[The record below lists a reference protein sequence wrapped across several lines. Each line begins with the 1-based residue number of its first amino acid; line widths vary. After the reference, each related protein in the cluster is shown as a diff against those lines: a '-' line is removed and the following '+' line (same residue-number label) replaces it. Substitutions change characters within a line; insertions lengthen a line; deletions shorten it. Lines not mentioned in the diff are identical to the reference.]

1 MEFKRI
7 SDIETLVKMR
17 MNYIRYAFPDTS
29 CEELAQVTAALPEYF
44 KKHID
49 KDIFAFASV
58 EDGTVISG
66 AFLVIIEKPANPA
79 FPTGKIGNVLNV
91 FTLEEYRRKG
101 IAARVM
107 KMLLEYAEYS
117 RLDFLELKATSDGY
131 PLYKKLGFSEET
143 SSCKSMKFYF

>member
-7 SDIETLVKMR
+7 NDIETLVKMR
-17 MNYIRYAFPDTS
+17 MTYLNYDFPGTS
-29 CEELAQVTAALPEYF
+29 EEELAKINAALPEYF
-44 KKHID
+44 NKHID
-49 KDIFAFASV
+49 KDMFAFAAV

-91 FTLEEYRRKG
+91 FTLEQYRRKG

-107 KMLLEYAEYS
+107 KMLMEYAEGS

-131 PLYKKLGFSEET
+131 PLYKKLGFSEEA
-143 SSCKSMKFYF
+143 SSYTSMKFYF

>member
-7 SDIETLVKMR
+7 NDIETLVEMR
-17 MNYIRYAFPDTS
+17 MTYISYDFPDTS
-29 CEELAQVTAALPEYF
+29 DEELSKIATVLPEYF

-49 KDIFAFASV
+49 KDMFAFAAV
-58 EDGTVISG
+58 ENGIVISG

-79 FPTGKIGNVLNV
+79 FPTGKVGNVLNV
-91 FTLEEYRRKG
+91 FTLEQYRRKG

-107 KMLLEYAEYS
+107 KMLIDYAKNIK
-117 RLDFLELKATSDGY
+117 LDFLELKATSDGY

-143 SSCKSMKFYF
+143 SSYTSMKFYF